1 MNLTHRSMKRSKPST
16 ARPSL
21 DSVKSVSHG
30 RCMSDASW
38 TEVDQFIEAKLLGSD
53 AVLKAALENNAANN
67 LPPIDVSPA
76 LGKMLMLLAQMAGAR
91 HILEIGTLGGYSTIW
106 LARAL
111 PADGRLLT
119 LEVDRKHAGVAA
131 ENLARAGFSDKVEI
145 RVGPA
150 KDSLAAMQP
159 ADPFDFVFIDADKQ
173 GSANYVEEAIRLG
186 RSGTTIIVDNV
197 VRGGAIVDEANNDPR
212 VAGTRRL
219 YEHVSRHPRLNATV
233 LQTVGSKGWDG
244 FLLAQVC

>member
-1 MNLTHRSMKRSKPST
+1 MNLTHRWMKRSKPFT

-76 LGKMLMLLAQMAGAR
+76 LGKALMLLAQMAGAR

-111 PADGRLLT
+111 PANGRLLT

-131 ENLARAGFSDKVEI
+131 ENLSRAGFSDKVEI